1 MECFKHV
8 AVPAAGICK
17 SCGKG
22 VCRSCAIEV
31 TRGLACSEQCEAMAE
46 SLSVLQ
52 AASLRNVGVLK
63 SQRIVQPLFAFVF
76 MAAGGW
82 FVARN
87 GFDFFALFLF
97 ALGAAMAISAIMGA
111 KAETPRGPERR

>member
-46 SLSVLQ
+46 SLSMLQ
-52 AASLRNVGVLK
+52 EASLRNLGAFK
-63 SQRIVQPLFAFVF
+63 AQRIVQPLFAFVF

-82 FVARN
+82 FVAQN
-87 GFDFFALFLF
+87 GLGFFPIFLF
-97 ALGAAMAISAIMGA
+97 AMGGAMAIAAIMGA
-111 KAETPRGPERR
+111 NSQAPRGPERR